1 MDYHFSLGVSIIF
14 EDIDLKNKKTI
25 LGEQIWGWIKQY
37 DPQIPAI
44 FIWNTEFWPFDSTH
58 GELPHSL
65 LKTTNTWGIFPQLFN
80 LSY

>member
-44 FIWNTEFWPFDSTH
+44 FI
-58 GELPHSL
+58 
-65 LKTTNTWGIFPQLFN
+65 
-80 LSY
+80 